1 MKEKNVGN
9 VPICSFVNPSKTA
22 VFPVNGCRPYTLF
35 KPVGAVGDGGI
46 VGCVGAVGAVGAV
59 GGTTFAGPLIRLL
72 LISILLKQLSI

>member
-1 MKEKNVGN
+1 M
-9 VPICSFVNPSKTA
+9 
-22 VFPVNGCRPYTLF
+22 F